1 MKMRT
6 WAGAVA
12 TALLLAGCGG
22 SAVEP
27 DVAGP
32 RMDYIEIPDD
42 GNGNPIETD
51 SLKGG
56 YFGSGHT
63 DPKPDTISAPG

>member
-6 WAGAVA
+6 WAGAVV

-27 DVAGP
+27 EVSGP
-32 RMDYIEIPDD
+32 QMDLDGFYVPDD
-42 GNGNPIETD
+42 GQEEADTVF
-51 SLKGG
+51 GG

-63 DPKPDTISAPG
+63 DPKPDTISASG